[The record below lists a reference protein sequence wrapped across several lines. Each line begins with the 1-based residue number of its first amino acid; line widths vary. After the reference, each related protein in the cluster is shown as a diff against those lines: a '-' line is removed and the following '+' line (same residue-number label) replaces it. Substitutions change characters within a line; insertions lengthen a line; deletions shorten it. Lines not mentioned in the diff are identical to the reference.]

1 MTLPLQSLADLRP
14 NQPATVQSVDWE
26 ALGAQDTRRL
36 REFGLDEG
44 ITVELLHRASLGGD
58 PLACRIGRM
67 TVALRRRV
75 AMTIRVTLPA

>member
-1 MTLPLQSLADLRP
+1 MPVPNSLADLRP
-14 NQPATVQSVDWE
+14 NQPAIVQSVDWE
-26 ALGAQDTRRL
+26 LLGAQDTRRL

-75 AMTIRVTLPA
+75 AAMIRVTLPA